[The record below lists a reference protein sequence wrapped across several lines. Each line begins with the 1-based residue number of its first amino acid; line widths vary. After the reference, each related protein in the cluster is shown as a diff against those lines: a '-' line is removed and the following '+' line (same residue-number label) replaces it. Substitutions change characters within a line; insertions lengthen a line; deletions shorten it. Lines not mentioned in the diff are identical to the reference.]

1 MAEGKG
7 IEVALAICL
16 QVDAAE
22 DDQTFV
28 VGLSAGLSDHGV
40 GPSGA
45 RHLAHHR
52 EWLPRMQITIEHTD
66 VIEGNIASRIK
77 DFVVSPTVEDHELVA
92 GVLDAEVDHGGVDAW
107 AGWLTAIVL
116 NLFDFK
122 LKDRIVLG
130 RASVVMVIARHN
142 PSVRFVLRHCDPE
155 VILGHTFVV
164 HSAEDV
170 ESFDVRLLLIVLFS
184 REQSFLTPHY
194 PPLRFFGRL
203 SVLSFVVISVVDSR
217 QTVILTSTYLLHR
230 LSVFLDLNRLI
241 GSVLS
246 IRLHLLSILCD

>member
-1 MAEGKG
+1 MISLG
-7 IEVALAICL
+7 
-16 QVDAAE
+16 
-22 DDQTFV
+22 
-28 VGLSAGLSDHGV
+28 AGLRNHSV
-40 GPSGA
+40 GPSRTG
-45 RHLAHHR
+45 HLSKHR
-52 EWLPRMQITIEHTD
+52 QWLPRYLIAIEHTD

-107 AGWLTAIVL
+107 TGWLTVIVL
-116 NLFDFK
+116 YLFDFK

-184 REQSFLTPHY
+184 HSLSYRCQCSCLCIC
-194 PPLRFFGRL
+194 LFF
-203 SVLSFVVISVVDSR
+203 
-217 QTVILTSTYLLHR
+217 
-230 LSVFLDLNRLI
+230 
-241 GSVLS
+241 
-246 IRLHLLSILCD
+246 